1 MNVRRG
7 HDIDPVTPDVDRGGG
22 RWPDGHGRS
31 HAGPG
36 RCRQPARPTLAT
48 VTLPA
53 GPATP
58 RPPRRQALND
68 MLKTARFVG
77 PETLQGVQDRYVDH
91 WRVGVVAGSTRPGQ
105 ALRFPIAL
113 GDIYVDQKDPG
124 QWWQVLQFGLQNLY
138 DPQLDEWFTM
148 TTFSHRPGKVTLPAR
163 CT

>member
-1 MNVRRG
+1 MTSTRLRR
-7 HDIDPVTPDVDRGGG
+7 TLTAAGGAG
-22 RWPDGHGRS
+22 RVGPPRVQTAPA
-31 HAGPG
+31 HAG
-36 RCRQPARPTLAT
+36 QPDRPTLAT

-77 PETLQGVQDRYVDH
+77 PEILQGVQDRYVDH
-91 WRVGVVAGSTRPGQ
+91 WRVGVVAGSARPGQ

-124 QWWQVLQFGLQNLY
+124 
-138 DPQLDEWFTM
+138 
-148 TTFSHRPGKVTLPAR
+148 
-163 CT
+163 